1 MNSTE
6 NGLQNRER
14 FCPRNNPI
22 RAVRE
27 HLYGVVGLHDTVRI
41 LASSAFIGTDT
52 HAGRNALIG
61 LVLFNHIMVIGNT
74 KPLAVNLDRI
84 DGHPQRVTGR
94 ALRFLC
100 DRPSVPRHQ
109 ERSNR
114 NGKCQRRQN
123 KMPIHHFTSKGS
135 RPSNA
140 STETSKKSAM
150 RVKSHKVNGRV
161 PHILLETVCSYIPR
175 AAARSRCVTR
185 FCWSKYRTFA
195 AILTFLAKLTY

>member
-41 LASSAFIGTDT
+41 LASPVFIGTDT
-52 HAGRNALIG
+52 HTGKNALIG

-84 DGHPQRVTGR
+84 DGHPQRVTGL

-123 KMPIHHFTSKGS
+123 KMPIHYFTSNGF
-135 RPSNA
+135 RPSSE
-140 STETSKKSAM
+140 STETSKKSAI
-150 RVKSHKVNGRV
+150 RETSRSVKQLPESFCDTAEVVK
-161 PHILLETVCSYIPR
+161 PR
-175 AAARSRCVTR
+175 
-185 FCWSKYRTFA
+185 
-195 AILTFLAKLTY
+195 

>member
-27 HLYGVVGLHDTVRI
+27 HLYSVVGLHDTVRI
-41 LASSAFIGTDT
+41 LASPAFIGTDT
-52 HAGRNALIG
+52 HAGKNALIG

-84 DGHPQRVTGR
+84 DGHSQRVTGL

-114 NGKCQRRQN
+114 NGKCRRRQN
-123 KMPIHHFTSKGS
+123 KVPIHYFTSNGA
-135 RPSNA
+135 RPSTK
-140 STETSKKSAM
+140 SVETSKKSAI
-150 RVKSHKVNGRV
+150 RDTSRSVKFFRPRSLFDNA
-161 PHILLETVCSYIPR
+161 CSLIPTES
-175 AAARSRCVTR
+175 ASSRCVT
-185 FCWSKYRTFA
+185 
-195 AILTFLAKLTY
+195 

>member
-41 LASSAFIGTDT
+41 LASPAFIGTDT
-52 HAGRNALIG
+52 HAGKNALIG

-84 DGHPQRVTGR
+84 DGHSQRVTGL

-114 NGKCQRRQN
+114 NGKCRRRQN
-123 KMPIHHFTSKGS
+123 KVPIHHFTSNGA
-135 RPSNA
+135 RPRSTSDATLKCSA
-140 STETSKKSAM
+140 SVAISSA
-150 RVKSHKVNGRV
+150 
-161 PHILLETVCSYIPR
+161 L
-175 AAARSRCVTR
+175 
-185 FCWSKYRTFA
+185 
-195 AILTFLAKLTY
+195 KLIRPEHF

>member
-14 FCPRNNPI
+14 ICPRNNPI

-27 HLYGVVGLHDTVRI
+27 HLYSVVGLHDTVRI
-41 LASSAFIGTDT
+41 LASPAFIGTDT
-52 HAGRNALIG
+52 HAGKNALIG

-84 DGHPQRVTGR
+84 DGHPQRVTSL

-123 KMPIHHFTSKGS
+123 KMPIHHFTTNGA
-135 RPSNA
+135 RPSTK
-140 STETSKKSAM
+140 STETSKKSAI
-150 RVKSHKVNGRV
+150 RDTSRNVKFERPWNLS
-161 PHILLETVCSYIPR
+161 LMACSETPSSC
-175 AAARSRCVTR
+175 ARSRCVT
-185 FCWSKYRTFA
+185 
-195 AILTFLAKLTY
+195 

>member
-14 FCPRNNPI
+14 ICPRNNPI

-41 LASSAFIGTDT
+41 LASPAFIGTDT
-52 HAGRNALIG
+52 HAGKNALIS

-84 DGHPQRVTGR
+84 DAHPQRVTGL

-135 RPSNA
+135 RPR
-140 STETSKKSAM
+140 STSDGTPKCSA
-150 RVKSHKVNGRV
+150 R
-161 PHILLETVCSYIPR
+161 L
-175 AAARSRCVTR
+175 
-185 FCWSKYRTFA
+185 
-195 AILTFLAKLTY
+195 AISSDLKLIRPAHF